1 MLSIRRLPGVEPAL
15 RRWPKLGWRLR
26 QARKLTLRWRIRR
39 ARLKAR
45 AIGCILP
52 PGRLD
57 PSENSPATD
66 QLFFLKKAKILGPI
80 FKLIRHGGYM
90 TCLVGHASA
99 VEFLRAHEEAL
110 DGNAVDLRGLFP
122 KGHIRAMK
130 GEDHRRYRRLF
141 VQALQATP
149 LAFHE
154 DAIRQWI
161 FDKLSTLANDTAT
174 AVSGSQLRLCLREI
188 ATGIM
193 LRVLFGLTQSD
204 SQFPVIVQNYRRF
217 GPDAPTGWI
226 SPDQAE
232 AFFEIQSQVQH
243 LADAIRRNPHDQL
256 PSFLKFMVEQDELDE
271 TALGNLIYALEGSHF
286 DLYSLWRWIVKHVVS
301 NPDWIRKVR
310 NTPSPA
316 RTPLCEASVMETLRL
331 ESSEYLS
338 RSTNSDISF
347 RHYFIPKSTHV
358 RVCVWEAHKNPRV
371 FPDPFTFNPERFLS
385 HTYPLEEYAPFGLD
399 NRHCIA
405 SNFVVTLSAIFIDIL
420 LERFVITL
428 ASDGAPKFGA
438 WHWEPNPDFSIG
450 VSRV

>member
-174 AVSGSQLRLCLREI
+174 AVSGSQLRLC
-188 ATGIM
+188 
-193 LRVLFGLTQSD
+193 
-204 SQFPVIVQNYRRF
+204 
-217 GPDAPTGWI
+217 
-226 SPDQAE
+226 
-232 AFFEIQSQVQH
+232 
-243 LADAIRRNPHDQL
+243 
-256 PSFLKFMVEQDELDE
+256 
-271 TALGNLIYALEGSHF
+271 
-286 DLYSLWRWIVKHVVS
+286 
-301 NPDWIRKVR
+301 
-310 NTPSPA
+310 
-316 RTPLCEASVMETLRL
+316 CE
-331 ESSEYLS
+331 
-338 RSTNSDISF
+338 
-347 RHYFIPKSTHV
+347 K
-358 RVCVWEAHKNPRV
+358 
-371 FPDPFTFNPERFLS
+371 
-385 HTYPLEEYAPFGLD
+385 
-399 NRHCIA
+399 
-405 SNFVVTLSAIFIDIL
+405 
-420 LERFVITL
+420 
-428 ASDGAPKFGA
+428 
-438 WHWEPNPDFSIG
+438 
-450 VSRV
+450 